1 MSRAETAPQTWNVV
15 TTARATAQKT
25 LNRAEMRAPTP
36 PKEMRELTHAVNAKG
51 MARVNRARRSNRR
64 TLARHEEPGT
74 FYLDSAMTH
83 RELAKAGIVS
93 HLEQQHLEITV
104 VGI

>member
-1 MSRAETAPQTWNVV
+1 MKSP
-15 TTARATAQKT
+15 
-25 LNRAEMRAPTP
+25 
-36 PKEMRELTHAVNAKG
+36 G
-51 MARVNRARRSNRR
+51 RR
-64 TLARHEEPGT
+64 LG
-74 FYLDSAMTH
+74 SAMTH

>member
-1 MSRAETAPQTWNVV
+1 
-15 TTARATAQKT
+15 
-25 LNRAEMRAPTP
+25 
-36 PKEMRELTHAVNAKG
+36 
-51 MARVNRARRSNRR
+51 
-64 TLARHEEPGT
+64 
-74 FYLDSAMTH
+74 MTH